1 MLSLN
6 SNFDSLGEEINMGLV
21 YANIRL
27 SNDVR
32 PDLSSIAVKALVDSG
47 AINLCL
53 PAEVVSQ
60 LGLKARTRR
69 VVQMADE
76 STLEVDVVSP
86 VTIVFE
92 NRETTTTALVLGDE
106 VLLGAIPMQ
115 DMDVLIDPRNER
127 LIVNPDHP
135 NFAMSKVK

>member
-6 SNFDSLGEEINMGLV
+6 RNFDSLGEEINMGLV
-21 YANIRL
+21 YANIQL

-32 PDLSSIAVKALVDSG
+32 PDLSSIMVNALVDSG